1 MRFVDEIFELIEAG
15 WIVELL
21 KTPYGYQATLSK
33 FEDKNHIHFE
43 DENFENLI
51 IKVKDGLTSKAR

>member
-21 KTPYGYQATLSK
+21 KTPHGYQATLSR

-43 DENFENLI
+43 DENFKELI
-51 IKVKDGLTSKAR
+51 FKIKKDLK